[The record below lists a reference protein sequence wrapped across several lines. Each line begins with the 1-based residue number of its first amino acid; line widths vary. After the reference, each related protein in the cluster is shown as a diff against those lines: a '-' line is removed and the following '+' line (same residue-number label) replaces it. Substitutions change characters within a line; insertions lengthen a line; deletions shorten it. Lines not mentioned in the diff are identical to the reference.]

1 MEPLKR
7 RKGINMNTIT
17 NSLDNVVTLIGSM
30 DEMDQ
35 LEVAQRAIV
44 EARKKILARKAKT
57 FAVGDR
63 VTWKSE
69 LGRTL
74 EGTVTKLNLR
84 TIVVVTDVKLS
95 YTLLPTIVTKL

>member
-1 MEPLKR
+1 
-7 RKGINMNTIT
+7 MNTIT
-17 NSLDNVVTLIGSM
+17 NSLDNVVTLIGGM

-44 EARKKILARKAKT
+44 EARKKILARKAKS
-57 FAVGDR
+57 FAIGDR
-63 VTWKSE
+63 VTWKTPE
-69 LGRTL
+69 LGRTM

>member
-1 MEPLKR
+1 
-7 RKGINMNTIT
+7 MNTIT
-17 NSLDNVVTLIGSM
+17 NSLDNVVTLIGGM

-44 EARKKILARKAKT
+44 EARKKILARKTKS
-57 FAVGDR
+57 FAIGDR
-63 VTWKSE
+63 VTWKTPE
-69 LGRTL
+69 LGRTM